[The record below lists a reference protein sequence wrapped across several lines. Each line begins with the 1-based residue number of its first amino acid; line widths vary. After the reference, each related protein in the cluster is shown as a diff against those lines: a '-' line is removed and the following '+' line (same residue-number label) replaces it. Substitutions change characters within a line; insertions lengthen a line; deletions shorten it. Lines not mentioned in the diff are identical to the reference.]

1 MTAEPLRLDPVGA
14 IGPGR
19 LVAVAGPSGAGK
31 DTLIRLAVAK
41 VPEAIV
47 QSRVVTRP
55 SSAAENNE
63 EMTPSAFDEARAA
76 GAFALD
82 WEAHGLKYG
91 LRRTVDDQIAA
102 GRTVVVNVSRRVIVH
117 LRQRYANVVTVLVT
131 APDEV
136 LMARLAGR
144 NRPSD
149 GALDQRLQRAAL
161 NNDMEADVII
171 NNVGEPEEMAALL
184 VNAIRG
190 TS

>member
-1 MTAEPLRLDPVGA
+1 MTTEPLRSDPLSA

-31 DTLIRLAVAK
+31 DTLIRIALAK

-63 EMTPSAFDEARAA
+63 EMTPAAFDAARAA
-76 GAFALD
+76 GDFALD

-91 LRRTVDDQIAA
+91 LRRTLDDHIVA
-102 GRTVVVNVSRRVIVH
+102 GRTVVVNVSRRVVPH
-117 LRQRYANVVTVLVT
+117 LRQRYANVVAVLVT
-131 APDEV
+131 APDEI
-136 LMARLAGR
+136 LMARLTGR
-144 NRPSD
+144 NRSSD
-149 GALDQRLQRAAL
+149 GALDQRLQRAAPEG
-161 NNDMEADVII
+161 DMKADVTI
-171 NNVGEPEEMAALL
+171 NNIGEPDEMAALL

-190 TS
+190 AR

>member
-1 MTAEPLRLDPVGA
+1 MTAEPLRTSPVSA

-31 DTLIRLAVAK
+31 DTLIRIALAQ

-47 QSRVVTRP
+47 QLRVVTRP

-63 EMTPSAFDEARAA
+63 EMTSAAFDKARAA
-76 GAFALD
+76 GDFVLD

-91 LRRTVDDQIAA
+91 LRRAVDDHISA
-102 GRTVVVNVSRRVIVH
+102 GRTVVVNVSRRVISQ

-161 NNDMEADVII
+161 DGDMKADMII

-184 VNAIRG
+184 VTAIRG
-190 TS
+190 AS

>member
-1 MTAEPLRLDPVGA
+1 MTTEPLRGDPLSA

-31 DTLIRLAVAK
+31 DTLIRIALAK

-47 QSRVVTRP
+47 HSRVVTRP

-63 EMTPSAFDEARAA
+63 EMTPAAFDKARAA
-76 GAFALD
+76 GDFVLD

-91 LRRTVDDQIAA
+91 LRRTVDDHINA
-102 GRTVVVNVSRRVIVH
+102 GRTVVVNVSRRVISQ
-117 LRQRYANVVTVLVT
+117 LRQRYTNVVTVLVT

-136 LMARLAGR
+136 LMARLAER

-161 NNDMEADVII
+161 DSDMKADMII

-184 VNAIRG
+184 VTAIRG
-190 TS
+190 AS

>member
-1 MTAEPLRLDPVGA
+1 MIVEPLRIDPRGT

-31 DTLIRLAVAK
+31 DTLIRLAAARA
-41 VPEAIV
+41 PEAVV

-63 EMTPSAFDEARAA
+63 EMTPSAFDDARAA
-76 GAFALD
+76 GDFALD

-91 LRRTVDDQIAA
+91 LRRTVDDHISA
-102 GRTVVVNVSRRVIVH
+102 GRTVVVNVSRSVITH

-131 APDEV
+131 APDDV

-144 NRPSD
+144 NRTSD
-149 GALDQRLQRAAL
+149 GVLEQRLQRAAL
-161 NNDMEADVII
+161 DTDVAADMII

-184 VNAIRG
+184 VTAIRG
-190 TS
+190 AS